1 MFKQL
6 PLDMA
11 IEKEPGSGSANFDL
25 FAELDGHSAELEKL
39 RWTGTFSQYVEMV
52 TQNPRLAR
60 TAHRT
65 LFSMIISHGVENMPD
80 GTKMYPFFSGQ
91 GPNALYG
98 LEKPLEKLVGIL
110 EAASH
115 GLEPRK
121 RILLLM
127 GPPGGG
133 KSTVVSALKRGLEKY
148 SKTDEGAIYAIVD
161 CPMNEE
167 PLHLIPHELRPQFG
181 QSYDIPIEGDLCPSC
196 NDRYGKKDRKATDP
210 KPIDIRQVPVK
221 RIFFSEKDRAGIG
234 TFAPSDPKSQDIAE
248 LVGSVD
254 FANLAQY
261 GTASDPRAYRF
272 DGELN
277 VANRG
282 LMEFVEML
290 KADEK
295 FLYVLLSLAQEQVI
309 KAQRFANISADE
321 VVISHTNENEYIKF
335 ATKPEF
341 AALRDRTLV
350 VPIPYNLRVSEEEKI
365 YRKLIEQGDLTK
377 GTEGQ
382 MPARHLSPD
391 TLKVAAM
398 FAVLTRLEPSKKVG
412 MDRMKKLKVYDRQDV
427 DGVSLQDAK
436 ELQEE
441 FPKEGMSGI
450 SPRYVIDSLSTAL
463 ITGEKNC
470 LTPTDGL
477 RALRDGLDSHPHTRD
492 MDPAKKEEIRNLI
505 TVVRQ
510 EYDELAK
517 KAVQSAFVHEYS
529 SSAQGMLDNYMTN
542 AEASDSKTK
551 VKDPITGEDMLP
563 DETLMRSIEEQI
575 GVSEA
580 GKKEFR
586 DEILKRAGS
595 LARRNEKFSYESH
608 PRLKQAIEKKMFA
621 DLKDVVKIT
630 TSARNPDP
638 EQLRRINDVADRL
651 MKEKGYCATCAN
663 ETIKYVGTLLNR

>member
-1 MFKQL
+1 MG
-6 PLDMA
+6 MG
-11 IEKEPGSGSANFDL
+11 KERDQQEPVSSSNFDL
-25 FAELDGHSAELEKL
+25 FAELDGHSAQLEKL
-39 RWTGTFSQYVEMV
+39 RWTGTFRQYVEMV
-52 TQNPRLAR
+52 TQNPQLVR
-60 TAHRT
+60 TAHKT
-65 LFSMIISHGVENMPD
+65 LFNMIISHGVENVSDQDKPNV
-80 GTKMYPFFSGQ
+80 YPFFSEQ
-91 GPNALYG
+91 GANALYG

-110 EAASH
+110 EAAAH
-115 GLEPRK
+115 GLDPRK

-133 KSTVVSALKRGLEKY
+133 KSTAVSALKRGLEEY
-148 SKTDEGAIYAIVD
+148 SKTNEGATYAID
-161 CPMNEE
+161 GCPMNED
-167 PLHLIPHELRPQFG
+167 PLHLIPNELRSRFE
-181 QSYDIPIEGDLCPSC
+181 QSYGIHIEGDLCPRC
-196 NDRYGKKDRKATDP
+196 NDQYGKKDSKPTDQES
-210 KPIDIRQVPVK
+210 IDIRKVQVK
-221 RIFFSEKDRAGIG
+221 RIFFSEKDRVGIG
-234 TFAPSDPKSQDIAE
+234 TFAPSDPKSQEVAE
-248 LVGSVD
+248 LVGNVD
-254 FANLAQY
+254 FLNLSIY

-282 LMEFVEML
+282 IMEFVEML

-350 VPIPYNLRVSEEEKI
+350 VPMPYNLRVSEEEKI

-377 GTEGQ
+377 GAEGR
-382 MPARHLSPD
+382 MPFRHLSPN
-391 TLKVAAM
+391 TLKVASI
-398 FAVLTRLEPSKKVG
+398 FAVLTRLETSKKAG
-412 MDRMKKLKVYDRQDV
+412 MDPIKKLKVYNRQDV
-427 DGVSLQDAK
+427 DGISLQDAK

-441 FPKEGMSGI
+441 FPKEGMYGI

-463 ITGEKNC
+463 IKGDKNC
-470 LTPTDGL
+470 LTPTDAL

-492 MDPAKKEEIRNLI
+492 METLKKEEMRNLI

-517 KAVQSAFVHEYS
+517 REVQSAFVHEYR
-529 SSAQGMLDNYMTN
+529 SSAQGLLDNYLTN
-542 AEASDSKTK
+542 AEAFDNKTK
-551 VKDPITGEDMLP
+551 VKDPITGEDIPP
-563 DETLMRSIEEQI
+563 DETLMRGIEEQI
-575 GVSEA
+575 GISEA

-586 DEILKRAGS
+586 DEILKRAGT
-595 LARRNEKFSYESH
+595 LARRSERFSYESH
-608 PRLKQAIEKKMFA
+608 PRLKEGIERKMFA

-630 TSARNPDP
+630 TNVRNPDP
-638 EQLRRINDVADRL
+638 EQVGRINDVADRL

-663 ETIKYVGTLLNR
+663 ETIKYVGALLNR